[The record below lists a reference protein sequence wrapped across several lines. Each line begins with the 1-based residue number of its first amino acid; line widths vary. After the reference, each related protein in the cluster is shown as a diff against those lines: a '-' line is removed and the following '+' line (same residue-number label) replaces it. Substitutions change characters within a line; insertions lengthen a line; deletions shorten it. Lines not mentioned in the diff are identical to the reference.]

1 VRCICA
7 LPWEI
12 NETGLGRAGKN
23 LNRRAFTSKQPFSRE
38 ASMITSR
45 WTLTL
50 LLILVASLALTD
62 TAQAFWN
69 KKSVNTNWQGLAV
82 KGYDPV
88 AYFVDGRPIK
98 GKKEFEFEWSGAKW
112 RFADAEHLE
121 RFKSDPERYAP
132 QYGGY

>member
-1 VRCICA
+1 
-7 LPWEI
+7 
-12 NETGLGRAGKN
+12 
-23 LNRRAFTSKQPFSRE
+23 
-38 ASMITSR
+38 MITSR

-50 LLILVASLALTD
+50 LLILAASLALTD

-69 KKSVNTNWQGLAV
+69 KKPVNTNWQGLAV

-88 AYFVDGRPIK
+88 AYFVVGRPIK